1 MVKCRSLAWTSRYYR
16 TFNKGPGK
24 IEFKDNGKLKLIEY
38 CNSKSQIHRDKGP
51 ARVSLKIGAITKTEI
66 LRIEYRNNIKYNR
79 LDGPALIRIDTS
91 TGEKLGERFFID
103 DKEYDEFQYE
113 IVKASKTFEE
123 KV

>member
-1 MVKCRSLAWTSRYYR
+1 MMPEYKLLETIYLYKIIKANINSLYLLIINIIS
-16 TFNKGPGK
+16 F
-24 IEFKDNGKLKLIEY
+24 IE
-38 CNSKSQIHRDKGP
+38 SQY
-51 ARVSLKIGAITKTEI
+51 ITKTEI

>member
-1 MVKCRSLAWTSRYYR
+1 M
-16 TFNKGPGK
+16 
-24 IEFKDNGKLKLIEY
+24 
-38 CNSKSQIHRDKGP
+38 
-51 ARVSLKIGAITKTEI
+51 
-66 LRIEYRNNIKYNR
+66 KYNR